1 MIIFIGE
8 GRFMPNIQH
17 EPLRILSRALYE
29 AVGVPSDQAKIMTD
43 HLVDANLFGHDS
55 HGSIRTPGYL
65 KSLQAGNHKPVS
77 DLNILRESSTTA
89 VIDAEH
95 SLGIVI
101 AHRAMQ
107 MAVDKAKQHSLGA
120 VAVHQSSHIGR
131 LGDYPPIAAEQECI
145 GLLLLNGGGRF
156 TAPFGGTARRLPPN
170 PIAASVPT
178 PNGKPLMLDITTSMA
193 AGGKVEVFRARGEE
207 LPEGWLIND
216 KGEAVTD
223 PNAFGDGNVA
233 MLPLGGPM
241 GHKGYGLATM
251 IDAIAGGLSW
261 AGCSADPP
269 TRGGSGFIAMAIKIE
284 AFIDLDEYL
293 KEIGILCD
301 WIKSSPTAPGFDKVY
316 LPGEI
321 EWEKR
326 ARREDEGIYIEDE
339 TWGKIC
345 ESAEELNVPIPK
357 GLPAP

>member
-1 MIIFIGE
+1 
-8 GRFMPNIQH
+8 MPHIQH
-17 EPLRILSRALYE
+17 AALRTLSQALYK
-29 AVGVPSDQAKIMTD
+29 AVGVPADQAKIVTD

-65 KSLQAGNHKPVS
+65 KSIKAGNIKPVG

-95 SLGIVI
+95 TLGIVV
-101 AHRAMQ
+101 AHKAMQ
-107 MAVDKAKQHSLGA
+107 MAVDKAKEYSLGA

-131 LGDYPPIAAEQECI
+131 LGDYPPIATEQGCI
-145 GLLLLNGGGRF
+145 GLLILNGGGRF

-178 PNGKPLMLDITTSMA
+178 PSGRPLMLDITTSMA
-193 AGGKVEVFRARGEE
+193 AGGKVEVFRARGEQ
-207 LPEGWLIND
+207 LPEGWLINE

-223 PNAFGDGNVA
+223 PAAFRDGNVA
-233 MLPLGGPM
+233 MLPLGGPL
-241 GHKGYGLATM
+241 GHKGYGLSVM
-251 IDAIAGGLSW
+251 IDAIAGALSH

-269 TRGGSGFIAMAIKIE
+269 TRGGSGFLALAIKIE

-293 KEIGILCD
+293 EEIGILCD
-301 WIKSSPTAPGFDKVY
+301 WIKSSPTAPGFDKIY

-326 ARREDEGIYIEDE
+326 SDREVNGIFIEDE
-339 TWGKIC
+339 TWNKIC
-345 ESAEELNVPIPK
+345 ESAKELGVGIPE
-357 GLPAP
+357 GLPSA

>member
-1 MIIFIGE
+1 
-8 GRFMPNIQH
+8 MPHIQH
-17 EPLRILSRALYE
+17 TPLRALSQSLYE
-29 AVGVPSDQAKIMTD
+29 AVGVPADQAKIVTD

-65 KSLQAGNHKPVS
+65 KSIKAGNIRAVG
-77 DLNILRESSTTA
+77 DLNIIRESSTTA

-95 SLGIVI
+95 TLGIVV
-101 AHRAMQ
+101 AHKAMQ
-107 MAVDKAKQHSLGA
+107 MAVDKAKEHSLGA

-131 LGDYPPIAAEQECI
+131 LGDYPPIAAEQDCI
-145 GLLLLNGGGRF
+145 GLLILNGGGRF

-178 PNGKPLMLDITTSMA
+178 PNGRPLMLDITTSIA
-193 AGGKVEVFRARGEE
+193 AGGKVEVYRARGEQ
-207 LPEGWLIND
+207 LPEGWLINE

-223 PNAFGDGNVA
+223 PAAFRDKNVA
-233 MLPLGGPM
+233 MLPLGGPL
-241 GHKGYGLATM
+241 GHKGYGLAVM

-261 AGCSADPP
+261 AGCSADSP
-269 TRGGSGFIAMAIKIE
+269 TRGGSGFIAIAIKIE
-284 AFIDLDEYL
+284 SFIDLDEYL

-301 WIKSSPTAPGFDKVY
+301 WIKSSPTAPGFDKIY

-326 ARREDEGIYIEDE
+326 EEREAEGIFIEDE
-339 TWGKIC
+339 TWGRLC
-345 ESAEELNVPIPK
+345 EAAKELNVDLPE
-357 GLPAP
+357 GLPAA